1 MKVAI
6 LGWYGHNN
14 IGDEA
19 ILEGLQYLF
28 NKFFNTTEFN
38 VMTNVQTD
46 SVPQFTLEKANDAD
60 LFVYGGGEIINPR
73 HMFVARKCWL
83 RWIHEP
89 KIIMGCGVNARQ
101 YGEFQDHIKPCLRG
115 FKYIGLRDEVACNI
129 LREDPELQ
137 SKIVLTLDPSMILR
151 EKYGLNWNSTEKVG
165 VIIPTDRTHRDFD
178 RGILTTNIVA
188 SSRSILKQ
196 KLLLDGIRQIKLVA
210 LGKEDNDDA
219 ATCRQLKD
227 YLSEFDVSIYEPLT
241 VKDALDLLCS
251 CQKIYTYRLHG
262 LVFAHVLGIPYS
274 YFSYHH
280 KLERA
285 HATLRKFSPE
295 MALNRIMRVWSDLK
309 IQVERRS

>member
-6 LGWYGHNN
+6 LGWYGHGN

-19 ILEGLQYLF
+19 MLEGLQYLL
-28 NKFFNTTEFN
+28 NKYFGATSFI
-38 VMTNVQTD
+38 VMTNIATAT
-46 SVPQFTLEKANDAD
+46 VPQFNIDLANNTD
-60 LFVYGGGEIINPR
+60 LLVYGGGEIINPN
-73 HMFVARKCWL
+73 HMFVSRNRWTQ
-83 RWIHEP
+83 WIHEP
-89 KIIMGCGVNARQ
+89 KIIMGCGVNANQ
-101 YGEFQDHIKPCLRG
+101 YNEFQEQVKMGLRD
-115 FKYIGLRDEVACNI
+115 FEYIGLRDEIAYNI

-137 SKIVLTLDPSMILR
+137 SKIALTLDPSMILR

-188 SSRSILKQ
+188 STRSILKQ

-210 LGKEDNDDA
+210 FGKEDNDDA
-219 ATCRQLKD
+219 AACRQLKD
-227 YLSEFDVSIYEPLT
+227 CLSEFDVSIYEPLT

-262 LVFAHVLGIPYS
+262 LVFAHMLGIPYS

-280 KLERA
+280 KVERA

-309 IQVERRS
+309 VRTDSWR